1 MKFFFTGLPK
11 LFTPLSTLSLEVSG
25 IVQTQNLY
33 GGGYTGKNVILGF
46 LDTGID
52 YRHPAF
58 LHSNGQSR
66 ILSIWDQTDRTG
78 TPPPQ
83 FPYGSLYE
91 KSDLDDALRSR
102 DPLSVVPVT
111 DPDGHGTYVAGVAG
125 GTPNASAGF
134 LGAAPEAD
142 FAVVKLKPAKQNLKD
157 FYLVST
163 NAPVFEED
171 DLLSAMRFLNEVAAR
186 EGKTTGHLSGT
197 WNKSGKSFRNPSHR
211 SDAGALRKYA
221 GHYSGLRHRQR
232 GKRRSPLLWLRIRK

>member
-1 MKFFFTGLPK
+1 MDLTDIIYSNDYINILIQNYVAQSERYQMLFPESSALLTLNSQYSVLFLERSLLPENLFGEILFTGLPK

-58 LHSNGQSR
+58 LRSNGQSR

-91 KSDLDDALRSR
+91 SQILTMRFEAGILFPCRSGHGSGRTRNIRRRSR
-102 DPLSVVPVT
+102 WRYSECVRRLSRCCT
-111 DPDGHGTYVAGVAG
+111 G
-125 GTPNASAGF
+125 S
-134 LGAAPEAD
+134 
-142 FAVVKLKPAKQNLKD
+142 
-157 FYLVST
+157 
-163 NAPVFEED
+163 
-171 DLLSAMRFLNEVAAR
+171 RFR
-186 EGKTTGHLSGT
+186 CC
-197 WNKSGKSFRNPSHR
+197 
-211 SDAGALRKYA
+211 
-221 GHYSGLRHRQR
+221 
-232 GKRRSPLLWLRIRK
+232 